1 MLRGSF
7 PIGGYE
13 RRRRDA
19 NDELNYYYAMSLHIQ
34 MSDDALRKLK
44 RDALLNKLISFGV
57 CSGLILLFGG
67 ILYFTVM
74 IIQGEVPTEFISYVP
89 PSEDGP
95 PTNTPVAK
103 ELTSR
108 SVNTNPTVTP
118 SVIVAQ
124 NAVGAVASPVSVD
137 TTGDISFD
145 QMDISMDMDLGEG
158 LGETGGGF
166 GSSTAGGSSLEGT
179 FYDLKLTRNGVRSGV
194 AKEQD
199 VLDEDQNPK
208 KGPDGR
214 TIRKLVVDQQAYGRE
229 AQKFFKGW
237 NEAALSAFYRSPQ
250 KLYASS
256 FYVPWSKDFYGPIA
270 YQCDDVCK
278 PGGWLVVY
286 RGRVR
291 APKTGKFRFVGT
303 GDDYIGVRFNNKVVL
318 EAGYRIP
325 SLYDENDLRAWWVG
339 GLGDRER
346 YWKNVKSG
354 KLKGFEEY
362 ENITFVHELKVWNT
376 QLGLTGGKVFEVK
389 EGQEYPIQIVICEIP
404 GGGFGLMLFIED
416 LTDGKKVKPGQKFDL
431 FRTNLEIPDRKK
443 LFELMSHAKNKK
455 GEIKNCLFSN
465 NPDDLVA
472 PPFNEDSPVWVA
484 VP

>member
-1 MLRGSF
+1 
-7 PIGGYE
+7 
-13 RRRRDA
+13 
-19 NDELNYYYAMSLHIQ
+19 MSLHIQ
-34 MSDDALRKLK
+34 MSDEALRKLK
-44 RDALLNKLISFGV
+44 RNAFMNKLISFGV

-89 PSEDGP
+89 PAEDGP
-95 PTNTPVAK
+95 PTNAPVAK

-124 NAVGAVASPVSVD
+124 NAVGAVASPVSID

-179 FYDLKLTRNGVRSGV
+179 FYDLKLTRSGV
-194 AKEQD
+194 LSKIAKKMP
-199 VLDEDQNPK
+199 VLDEDQKPK
-208 KGPDGR
+208 KGPDGKPM
-214 TIRKLVVDQQAYGRE
+214 TALKVDQQSFGRE

-237 NEAALSAFYRSPQ
+237 NEATLSAYYKSPQ

-256 FYVPWSKDFYGPIA
+256 FYVPMARDVYGPIA
-270 YQCDDVCK
+270 YQCDDVCE
-278 PGGWLVVY
+278 PGGWIVVY

-291 APKTGKFRFVGT
+291 APKSGKFRFVGT

-325 SLYDENDLRAWWVG
+325 SLFDESNIRAWWVG
-339 GLGDRER
+339 GKGDREG
-346 YWKNVKSG
+346 YWRRVRKG
-354 KLKGFEEY
+354 ELAGFEEY
-362 ENITFVHELKVWNT
+362 EEISMVELKVWND
-376 QLGLTGGKVFEVK
+376 QLGLTGGKVFEVE
-389 EGQEYPIQIVICEIP
+389 EGREYPIQIAICEIP
-404 GGGFGLMLFIED
+404 GGGFGLMLFIEEV
-416 LTDGKKVKPGQKFDL
+416 TDAKKGKKEVGRKFDL
-431 FRTNLEIPDRKK
+431 FRTNLEVPDRQK
-443 LFELMSHAKNKK
+443 LFELMSKAKNKK
-455 GEIKNCLFSN
+455 GKTVNCLFSN
-465 NPDDLVA
+465 NPKDLIA

>member
-1 MLRGSF
+1 
-7 PIGGYE
+7 
-13 RRRRDA
+13 
-19 NDELNYYYAMSLHIQ
+19 

-145 QMDISMDMDLGEG
+145 QMDISMDMDLGDG
-158 LGETGGGF
+158 LGETGGGL

-179 FYDLKLTRNGVRSGV
+179 FYDLKLTRNGVPSKITRVVSGSE
-194 AKEQD
+194 K
-199 VLDEDQNPK
+199 DENGKDK
-208 KGPDGR
+208 RVYKFKSEGDFM
-214 TIRKLVVDQQAYGRE
+214 RE
-229 AQKFFKGW
+229 LQKFFLKGW
-237 NEAALSAFYRSPQ
+237 NEAALSGYYKSPQ

-256 FYVPWSKDFYGPIA
+256 FYVPMVQDRYAPIA
-270 YQCDDVCK
+270 FQCDDVCQ
-278 PGGWLVVY
+278 PSAWVVIY

-303 GDDYIGVRFNNKVVL
+303 GDDYLGVKFGGDVVL
-318 EAGYRIP
+318 DAGYRIP
-325 SLYDENDLRAWWVG
+325 SLYSEDPGARKPGGYWITKTSGQKDKHWDAVKKGELEGFEGYELIPFIPELKEWNEDLG
-339 GLGDRER
+339 GL
-346 YWKNVKSG
+346 
-354 KLKGFEEY
+354 
-362 ENITFVHELKVWNT
+362 TA
-376 QLGLTGGKVFEVK
+376 GKVFSVK
-389 EGQEYPIQIVICEIP
+389 EGQEYPIQIVLSEIP
-404 GGGFGLMLFIED
+404 GGGFGFVLFIED
-416 LTDGKKVKPGQKFDL
+416 LTDGKKVKAGGKFDL
-431 FRTNLEIPDRKK
+431 FRTNLEIPDRQK
-443 LFELMSHAKNKK
+443 LFDLIHNAKGKAGK
-455 GEIKNCLFSN
+455 TVNCLFKITKPEQLN
-465 NPDDLVA
+465 A